1 MTNSADPDETA
12 PIGAVS
18 SGSTLFASILKFIS
32 NVRQLFLA
40 DDFSRRHISDAFY
53 LGALRCKHENTHL
66 VFIDMQLYNDML
78 YFVAG
83 FLGGAFLTVIM
94 YLLLIY
100 QLDWSPYRSFCFSSF
115 VGFLLSMFLA
125 FSVNVR
131 CFVLLM
137 IPQLFSGKSVKSSF
151 DQNLKTT
158 PFCSAICISGPEKGV
173 NNLEI
178 KVLC

>member
-1 MTNSADPDETA
+1 MFKKPLWQTVWTHLGAHCLLLYLYSSVMLGNYLQQTTSADV
-12 PIGAVS
+12 I
-18 SGSTLFASILKFIS
+18 F
-32 NVRQLFLA
+32 QMH
-40 DDFSRRHISDAFY
+40 FSWR
-53 LGALRCKHENTHL
+53 LRCKQENTHL
-66 VFIDMQLYNDML
+66 FFIDMQLYNYML
-78 YFVAG
+78 YFVSG

-137 IPQLFSGKSVKSSF
+137 IPQLFSGKNINSLHPGLSPMLFVACCFFYKINFFEILFQVYHQSVK
-151 DQNLKTT
+151 
-158 PFCSAICISGPEKGV
+158 
-173 NNLEI
+173 
-178 KVLC
+178 